1 MTSCTKPTEYFFAGS
16 GGVIAPVNSERDPF
30 EVLDD
35 LMVVIEALCPVWP
48 HRETFENADRLRL

>member
-1 MTSCTKPTEYFFAGS
+1 MNSYTKSTEYFFAD
-16 GGVIAPVNSERDPF
+16 GGIVAPVSSERDPF

-48 HRETFENADRLRL
+48 QRETFENAHCLLL

>member
-1 MTSCTKPTEYFFAGS
+1 MNSYTKSTKYFFAGS
-16 GGVIAPVNSERDPF
+16 GGIVASVSSERDPF

-48 HRETFENADRLRL
+48 HRETFENAHRLRL